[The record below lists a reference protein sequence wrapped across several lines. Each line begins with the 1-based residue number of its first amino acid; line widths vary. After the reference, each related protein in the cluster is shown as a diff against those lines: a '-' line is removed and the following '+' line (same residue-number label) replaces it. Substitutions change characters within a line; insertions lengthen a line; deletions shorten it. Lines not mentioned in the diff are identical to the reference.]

1 MQENNLNSASVGAE
15 RQKSETKP
23 SNCDLQKIPRQQK
36 KKSLENYEGGCF
48 SLKSHFQKV

>member
-23 SNCDLQKIPRQQK
+23 SNCDLQKIGSSFGPKTTK
-36 KKSLENYEGGCF
+36 KEKFGEL
-48 SLKSHFQKV
+48 